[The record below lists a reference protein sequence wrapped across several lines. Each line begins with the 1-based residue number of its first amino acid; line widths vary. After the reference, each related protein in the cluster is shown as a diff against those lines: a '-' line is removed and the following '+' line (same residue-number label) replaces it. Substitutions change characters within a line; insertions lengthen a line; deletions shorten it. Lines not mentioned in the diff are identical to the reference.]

1 MKELKS
7 EIQLVTQKKPKCLK
21 PCYNDL
27 NDKKGKF
34 YLPGTFMFMYVCT
47 YLVEKERKAFS
58 NNGIK
63 IRV

>member
-7 EIQLVTQKKPKCLK
+7 EIQLVAQKKPKCLK
-21 PCYNDL
+21 PLLQWFKWQKREILSSWDI
-27 NDKKGKF
+27 
-34 YLPGTFMFMYVCT
+34 YVHVCM